1 MVRCSFGGKR
11 LLGAGSL
18 VRSTSRCRL
27 SDVEGITLYQSRRS
41 ADDMDVLGWVSL
53 IHLRKLGLDGNV
65 SIPSITMRYA
75 KPPFRAHIARPHRQ
89 ASGSVIYALFLTE
102 TKLDR
107 RVLEETRGDVLK
119 SSREPNQ
126 TSWELCDMGSLP
138 PPPASQKPGPNPS
151 PSSQYP
157 GQSTL
162 AMEVDCGP
170 DLGSESFLS
179 HLSCQESVG
188 CGCALCVGSGTE
200 VGFSPIMT
208 AFLLSSLTFSPC
220 VMQEKYEM

>member
-1 MVRCSFGGKR
+1 
-11 LLGAGSL
+11 
-18 VRSTSRCRL
+18 
-27 SDVEGITLYQSRRS
+27 
-41 ADDMDVLGWVSL
+41 
-53 IHLRKLGLDGNV
+53 
-65 SIPSITMRYA
+65 MRYA

-107 RVLEETRGDVLK
+107 RVLEETRGG
-119 SSREPNQ
+119 RPQ
-126 TSWELCDMGSLP
+126 ELEGTKPDKLGAMRHGIP

-188 CGCALCVGSGTE
+188 CVGARF
-200 VGFSPIMT
+200 VWT
-208 AFLLSSLTFSPC
+208 AAQRWGSLRL
-220 VMQEKYEM
+220 